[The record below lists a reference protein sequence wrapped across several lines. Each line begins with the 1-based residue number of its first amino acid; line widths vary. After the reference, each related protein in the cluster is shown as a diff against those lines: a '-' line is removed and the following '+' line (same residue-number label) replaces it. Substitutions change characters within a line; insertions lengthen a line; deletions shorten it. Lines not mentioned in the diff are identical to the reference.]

1 MAAASTAPGWT
12 GRCLWRAGCW
22 CGRRQVWSR
31 RLVNVDRDLLV
42 IPSVAIH
49 MDRTVNKGAALDP
62 AVDLLP
68 LLGMEDKGAFRRL
81 IAAEAGVE
89 EADLVTTELFLYPRM
104 RGTCVGAAGE
114 FLCAPRL
121 DDLQCV
127 YGCLQVSWRP
137 ERGEHAGAVRVS
149 Q

>member
-1 MAAASTAPGWT
+1 MAAGIYRSWLDRPLSVAGRVLVRTA
-12 GRCLWRAGCW
+12 AG
-22 CGRRQVWSR
+22 VEP

-81 IAAEAGVE
+81 IAAEAVWKK
-89 EADLVTTELFLYPRM
+89 RI
-104 RGTCVGAAGE
+104 
-114 FLCAPRL
+114 
-121 DDLQCV
+121 
-127 YGCLQVSWRP
+127 S
-137 ERGEHAGAVRVS
+137 
-149 Q
+149 